1 MGLPSA
7 DAERRRICR
16 YEPAPCPSSF
26 PADLVPHWHFL
37 KLSFKSIQ
45 TGFAYLDQQKAR
57 KKQTRGRLQAGQ
69 WHSGTVAQWH
79 SGVRFTR
86 GRSRHSV
93 EGAVPSAYHSADI
106 AHTPTMSAVW
116 KYASLA
122 LLAVVSMALAPHIC
136 AMEESWVIGVEQ
148 VVGGC
153 IFALVD
159 LSVGN
164 GDERRRCIAWF
175 FVAVSVAVVRA
186 VHPIGSAIGKIL
198 YFGHVDF
205 AIPRDI
211 CVHSLSIV
219 AVALGRLFCSIH
231 QLLRVFVSILDSVNL
246 LLGCPA

>member
-1 MGLPSA
+1 MIS
-7 DAERRRICR
+7 RRREKNKR
-16 YEPAPCPSSF
+16 VGASRP
-26 PADLVPHWHFL
+26 D
-37 KLSFKSIQ
+37 
-45 TGFAYLDQQKAR
+45 
-57 KKQTRGRLQAGQ
+57 
-69 WHSGTVAQWH
+69 SGTVAQWH

-211 CVHSLSIV
+211 GIMCALAVDRCSRSWSAVLFYSSASSGVCVYFGFRKF
-219 AVALGRLFCSIH
+219 AF
-231 QLLRVFVSILDSVNL
+231 RVPRVTWHTFINYLDWSTRSDRRR
-246 LLGCPA
+246 